1 MQHHGRIEVTWQMW
15 DINEIK
21 KHKYTLKIPKA
32 KDNVWQALPCQR
44 TSFSANWIW
53 TNLGFHSTS
62 YPNGSANPF
71 ACGQAQD
78 CHEMFHSSS
87 FCNTWAPLG
96 PTQPKER
103 WGPLTRPSVCL
114 FSESMLSQ
122 KKPGNNNGHVKHR
135 ETMLGS
141 REHLLAVQAHPQ
153 THLLLRLPVHFPHP
167 KEARGLRRCCHCR
180 VPWHHFS
187 NQWFES
193 YSCWCRPNHKPNMM
207 LYKVLRNKII
217 K

>member
-1 MQHHGRIEVTWQMW
+1 MTNVGHQW
-15 DINEIK
+15 DQER
-21 KHKYTLKIPKA
+21 KYTFKIPKA

-96 PTQPKER
+96 PTQPKKR
-103 WGPLTRPSVCL
+103 WSPLTRPSVCL

-122 KKPGNNNGHVKHR
+122 KKTWKQQWSCETPRNNAGISW
-135 ETMLGS
+135 TSSGS
-141 REHLLAVQAHPQ
+141 SSSSSDPPSAAFTGSLSTSEGSSRTSSLLPLSSALTP
-153 THLLLRLPVHFPHP
+153 F
-167 KEARGLRRCCHCR
+167 
-180 VPWHHFS
+180 
-187 NQWFES
+187 
-193 YSCWCRPNHKPNMM
+193 
-207 LYKVLRNKII
+207 
-217 K
+217 